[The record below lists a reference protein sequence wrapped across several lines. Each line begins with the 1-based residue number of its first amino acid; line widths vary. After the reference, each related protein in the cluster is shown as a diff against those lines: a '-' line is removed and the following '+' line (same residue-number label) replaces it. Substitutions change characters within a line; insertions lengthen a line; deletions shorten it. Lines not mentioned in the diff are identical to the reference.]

1 MKLTSIFRYFW
12 FFSIC
17 TGYFWQILLAV
28 SAETIIADNSDYRKP
43 IQDISEI
50 KTILA
55 VPGIKIHKQKLD
67 YILEIDLS
75 AGAEIQFLFGKMTN
89 RGINRGAYG
98 GNDPEFQRQNIK
110 EIWQKLSPQNQQLT
124 CLINAQ
130 FFRNDQNQ
138 STALAFPIKWQGIK
152 ITDGYAGE
160 IEYPTEKKMLTID
173 QNAASIND
181 FSPVDWL
188 NSKSP
193 NILVS
198 LSPDADK
205 GILRKTGRTFLA
217 VSDRNHDGMNET
229 ILIFASRYASQIHAK
244 NILLA
249 WQAKDMIMLD
259 GGGSTQLICHDQILI
274 DSPRTIPQF
283 IGIFQGKPIDIG
295 N

>member
-1 MKLTSIFRYFW
+1 MKLISILTYFW

-17 TGYFWQILLAV
+17 TGHFWQIPSV
-28 SAETIIADNSDYRKP
+28 YAETIIADNSLDQKP

-75 AGAEIQFLFGKMTN
+75 AGAEIEFLFGDMTN
-89 RGINRGAYG
+89 TGIGKGAYG
-98 GNDPEFQRQNIK
+98 GNDPQFYRQNIQQF
-110 EIWQKLSPQNQQLT
+110 WQKLSPQNENLT

-130 FFRNDQNQ
+130 FFRNDQNK
-138 STALAFPIKWQGIK
+138 STALAFPIKWQGVK

-160 IEYPTEKKMLTID
+160 IEYPTEKKMLTINQD
-173 QNAASIND
+173 AANISD
-181 FSPVDWL
+181 FSPADWL

-205 GILRKTGRTFLA
+205 GILKKTGRTFLG
-217 VSDRNHDGMNET
+217 VSDRNNDGRNET
-229 ILIFASRYASQIHAK
+229 IVIFASRYASQIHAK
-244 NILLA
+244 NILQA
-249 WQAKDMIMLD
+249 WQVRDMIMLD
-259 GGGSTQLICHDQILI
+259 GGGSTQLICHGETLI

-283 IGIFQGKPIDIG
+283 IGIFQGKSLDIQ

>member
-17 TGYFWQILLAV
+17 TGYFCQIALAV
-28 SAETIIADNSDYRKP
+28 NAETIIADNSLDQKP

-75 AGAEIQFLFGKMTN
+75 AGAEIQFFFGDVTN
-89 RGINRGAYG
+89 PGINRGAYG

-110 EIWQKLSPQNQQLT
+110 EIWQKLSPQNENLT

-130 FFRNDQNQ
+130 FFRNDQKK
-138 STALAFPIKWQGIK
+138 STALAFPIKWQGVK

-173 QNAASIND
+173 QDQANITD
-181 FSPVDWL
+181 FSPADWL
-188 NSKSP
+188 KSKLL

-205 GILRKTGRTFLA
+205 GILKKTGRTFLG
-217 VSDRNHDGMNET
+217 VSDRNNDGVNET
-229 ILIFASRYASQIHAK
+229 IVIFASRYASQIHAK
-244 NILLA
+244 NILQA
-249 WQAKDMIMLD
+249 WQARDIMMLD
-259 GGGSTQLICHDQILI
+259 GGGSTQLICHDHILI

-283 IGIFQGKPIDIG
+283 IGIFQGKSVDIG

>member
-1 MKLTSIFRYFW
+1 MKLTSILTYFW

-17 TGYFWQILLAV
+17 TGYCWQIPLAV
-28 SAETIIADNSDYRKP
+28 KAETNIADNSHYLKP
-43 IQDISEI
+43 IQDISAI
-50 KTILA
+50 KTILT
-55 VPGIKIHKQKLD
+55 VPGIKVYKQKLD
-67 YILEIDLS
+67 YIIEIDLS
-75 AGAEIQFLFGKMTN
+75 AGAEIEFLFGDVTN
-89 RGINRGAYG
+89 PGINQGAYG
-98 GNDPEFQRQNIK
+98 DNDPEFQRQNIQ
-110 EIWQKLSPQNQQLT
+110 EIWQKLSPQNQRLT

-130 FFRNDQNQ
+130 FFRNDQNK
-138 STALAFPIKWQGIK
+138 STALAFPIKWDGVK

-160 IEYPTEKKMLTID
+160 IEYPTEKKMLTINQD
-173 QNAASIND
+173 VANITD
-181 FSPVDWL
+181 FLPADWL

-205 GILRKTGRTFLA
+205 GIFKKTGRTFVG
-217 VSDRNHDGMNET
+217 VSDRNHDGINET
-229 ILIFASRYASQIHAK
+229 IVIFASRYASQIHAK
-244 NILLA
+244 SILQA

-283 IGIFQGKPIDIG
+283 IGIFQGKSVDLQ

>member
-1 MKLTSIFRYFW
+1 MKLTSILTYFW

-17 TGYFWQILLAV
+17 TGYCWQIPLAV
-28 SAETIIADNSDYRKP
+28 EAETIIADNSQQQTS
-43 IQDISEI
+43 IQDISAI
-50 KTILA
+50 QTILT
-55 VPGIKIHKQKLD
+55 VPGIKVYKQKLD
-67 YILEIDLS
+67 YIIEIDLS
-75 AGAEIQFLFGKMTN
+75 AGAEIEFLFGDVTN
-89 RGINRGAYG
+89 PGINQGAYG
-98 GNDPEFQRQNIK
+98 DNDPEFQRQNIQ
-110 EIWQKLSPQNQQLT
+110 EIWQKLSPQNQRLT

-130 FFRNDQNQ
+130 FFRNDQNK
-138 STALAFPIKWQGIK
+138 STALAFPIKWQGVK

-160 IEYPTEKKMLTID
+160 IEYPTEKKMLTINQD
-173 QNAASIND
+173 AANITD
-181 FSPVDWL
+181 FLPADWL

-205 GILRKTGRTFLA
+205 GILKKTGRTFLG
-217 VSDRNHDGMNET
+217 VSDRNHDGINET
-229 ILIFASRYASQIHAK
+229 IVIFASRYASQIHAK
-244 NILLA
+244 SILQA

-283 IGIFQGKPIDIG
+283 IGIFQGKSVDLQ

>member
-1 MKLTSIFRYFW
+1 MKLTSIFRYFC

-17 TGYFWQILLAV
+17 TGYFWQIPLAV
-28 SAETIIADNSDYRKP
+28 DAEIIITNNSYNQKP

-50 KTILA
+50 KTILT

-75 AGAEIQFLFGKMTN
+75 AGAEIKFLFGDVTN
-89 RGINRGAYG
+89 TGIKQGAYG
-98 GNDPEFQRQNIK
+98 GNDPEFQRQNIQ
-110 EIWQKLSPQNQQLT
+110 EIWQKLSPQNENLT

-130 FFRNDQNQ
+130 FFRNDQNT
-138 STALAFPIKWQGIK
+138 STALAFPIKWQGVK

-160 IEYPTEKKMLTID
+160 IEYPTEKKMLTINQD
-173 QNAASIND
+173 AANITD
-181 FSPVDWL
+181 FSPTDWL
-188 NSKSP
+188 NSKLP

-205 GILRKTGRTFLA
+205 GILKKTGRTFLG
-217 VSDRNHDGMNET
+217 VSDRNHDGVNET

-244 NILLA
+244 NILQA
-249 WQAKDMIMLD
+249 WQAKEMIMLD

-283 IGIFQGKPIDIG
+283 IGIFQGKSFDIG